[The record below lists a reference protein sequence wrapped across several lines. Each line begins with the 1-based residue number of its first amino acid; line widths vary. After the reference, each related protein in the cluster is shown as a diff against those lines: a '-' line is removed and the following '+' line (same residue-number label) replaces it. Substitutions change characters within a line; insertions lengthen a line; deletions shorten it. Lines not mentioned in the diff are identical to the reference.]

1 MAQPPCHHH
10 PKDTPNTFRS
20 SAGSESPTQQ
30 HPDIADE
37 MADEFIVCHFDKFID
52 TYLPFNPDDQ
62 LITQCVEKMKTPN
75 EEGECIITEFLN
87 DEGANELRLNAFPD
101 PPRKTPE
108 PALFTALTEF
118 SMAIEHLTIP
128 GRSLRFKFYNCPDD
142 VVASDLEGGG
152 NKIDCCFVK
161 EHVYPHLP
169 RNNPASTEKYKLHN
183 THIAVPG
190 EWNENH
196 TSEDEDDNNRQ
207 LVSAAVRIMND
218 DARRL
223 FTLGLTLV
231 GEEMRL
237 WYFGRSHSAVSSEV
251 DFIKDPKLL
260 IKVFIA
266 FMFATDEELGY
277 DPTVTRHSKNCYT
290 YFFPAVPSCPAPADN
305 ARPAPIADIA
315 ARSQDASEPNSNA
328 PKGRY
333 FRTIDIISEY
343 RSGTVT
349 GRMPRIWLVQEVK
362 TSEPGAEEAAPGH
375 FVLKDVWLAA
385 FAPTEKQIQNDI
397 FADIESFAKNP
408 LPDNK
413 RQFEKFK
420 KAHADLFEGGAYKK
434 YFLTIEEDYRGAS
447 TKALPGKFA
456 RHHSLLHLDPSTT
469 KQGSVGDKSSS
480 KQAFD
485 TPEVLRPS
493 YPPFKDRPAQSH
505 GITEREFASRR
516 QYRVVFKERCRTVES
531 LRTLGEVFEVL
542 RQVLIPIRLMF
553 AAGWVHRDIST
564 GNILA
569 YQPHQAEGWTA
580 KLSDL
585 EYAKKFPPDDN
596 AVAAIDPKTGTP
608 YFMPIEIASSTYLYD
623 VPVSVSSPPRKD
635 SPMALQDDESLDESD
650 DDDSVLETFPNN
662 DIEMHVIHNF
672 QHELE
677 SLWWIILYEL
687 TARIMH
693 LSSNNYAKT
702 IFQNTVMPT
711 TARTHA
717 LRYSIDTKLKQTLP
731 EFAKLFIDPVEQLRR
746 ALLQEY
752 KKREQNARVY
762 KPESYISI
770 HRTFKTYLN
779 HLCELVSQCPTI
791 ELGKPQQVITG
802 RNLVAGQAS
811 KKEGEINRSSA
822 EIPPTSIPAPTT
834 PPRTM
839 TPTEMLAP
847 FPSPARIGSRAKSA
861 SLWVAR
867 EGVEGADPST
877 MEEGGLAASSAESR
891 LPSTPSPTAPPLTAR
906 PATSISSP
914 VPSSAKIKAK
924 RRASAVDLDLEEE
937 GEGRVLKKQRQ

>member
-1 MAQPPCHHH
+1 MAQLPGHHLKET
-10 PKDTPNTFRS
+10 PKTSRFN
-20 SAGSESPTQQ
+20 AGSKSIASQR
-30 HPDIADE
+30 PDIADE
-37 MADEFIVCHFDKFID
+37 MSDEFIVCDFNTFCDG
-52 TYLPFNPDDQ
+52 YLPFIPDGQ
-62 LITQCVEKMKTPN
+62 LITQCVENMKTPN
-75 EEGECIITEFLN
+75 EKGECIITELLHE
-87 DEGANELRLNAFPD
+87 EGATELRLNAFLD
-101 PPRKTPE
+101 PPPNITE
-108 PALFTALTEF
+108 PALFNALTKF
-118 SMAIEHLTIP
+118 SMVIERLTIP
-128 GRSLRFKFYNCPDD
+128 GRSLHFKFYDCPNNVVTSD
-142 VVASDLEGGG
+142 VEGGG
-152 NKIDCCFVK
+152 NKIDGCFVK
-161 EHVYPHLP
+161 EEVYPHLP
-169 RNNPASTEKYKLHN
+169 RPDNPAPTEMYKLHN

-190 EWNENH
+190 EWKKNRTRKNEV
-196 TSEDEDDNNRQ
+196 ENNLQ
-207 LVSAAVRIMND
+207 LVSAVVQIMND

-237 WYFGRSHSAVSSEV
+237 WYCGRSHSAVSSKV
-251 DFIKDPKLL
+251 DFIKDPELL

-277 DPTVTRHSKNCYT
+277 DPTVTRHSRNCYT
-290 YFFPAVPSCPAPADN
+290 YFFPPVPPSPAPADN
-305 ARPAPIADIA
+305 AGLAPIADA
-315 ARSQDASEPNSNA
+315 AAHAQVAGEPTSNA

-362 TSEPGAEEAAPGH
+362 TSEAGAEEVAPGN

-385 FAPTEKQIQNDI
+385 SAPTEKQIQNDI

-420 KAHADLFEGGAYKK
+420 KANADLFEGEAYMK

-447 TKALPGKFA
+447 TKALPDKFA
-456 RHHSLLHLDPSTT
+456 RHHSLLHLGPSTN
-469 KQGSVGDKSSS
+469 KQGSVGGKSSS

-493 YPPFKDRPAQSH
+493 HPSFKDRPAQSH
-505 GITEREFASRR
+505 GITEREFATRR

-596 AVAAIDPKTGTP
+596 VVAAPDPKTGTP
-608 YFMPIEIASSTYLYD
+608 YFMPIEIIN
-623 VPVSVSSPPRKD
+623 SVYMYPPRPKPGNVQKAGTAD
-635 SPMALQDDESLDESD
+635 FFFAKANTRLKPAK
-650 DDDSVLETFPNN
+650 
-662 DIEMHVIHNF
+662 MHVTHNF

-687 TARIMH
+687 TARIYH
-693 LSSNNYAKT
+693 RLSMEYAET
-702 IFQNTVMPT
+702 IFKNTVAPIS
-711 TARTHA
+711 ARMNAIHNP
-717 LRYSIDTKLKQTLP
+717 IDDKLNEVLAET
-731 EFAKLFIDPVEQLRR
+731 AKLFIDPVERLRW
-746 ALLQEY
+746 ALMVEY
-752 KKREQNARVY
+752 KEREEAAQLEN
-762 KPESYISI
+762 PESYIVI
-770 HRTFKTYLN
+770 HDVFKRCLDE
-779 HLCELVSQCPTI
+779 LCELVSKCPTI
-791 ELGKPQQVITG
+791 ELGKPKQVTTG
-802 RNLVAGQAS
+802 RNSVAGQAS
-811 KKEGEINRSSA
+811 KKEGEINGSSA
-822 EIPPTSIPAPTT
+822 EIPPTSMPAPTT

-839 TPTEMLAP
+839 TPTEMLSP
-847 FPSPARIGSRAKSA
+847 FPSPARIGFRAKSA
-861 SLWVAR
+861 SPWVNR
-867 EGVEGADPST
+867 EGVEGAGPST
-877 MEEGGLAASSAESR
+877 MEEGGLAAFSADIR
-891 LPSTPSPTAPPLTAR
+891 LPSTPSPTAPSLTAR
-906 PATSISSP
+906 PPTSISSP
-914 VPSSAKIKAK
+914 VPSSARIKAK
-924 RRASAVDLDLEEE
+924 RRASAVDVDHEGGEE
-937 GEGRVLKKQRQ
+937 RVLKKHRQ

>member
-1 MAQPPCHHH
+1 
-10 PKDTPNTFRS
+10 
-20 SAGSESPTQQ
+20 
-30 HPDIADE
+30 
-37 MADEFIVCHFDKFID
+37 
-52 TYLPFNPDDQ
+52 
-62 LITQCVEKMKTPN
+62 
-75 EEGECIITEFLN
+75 
-87 DEGANELRLNAFPD
+87 
-101 PPRKTPE
+101 
-108 PALFTALTEF
+108 
-118 SMAIEHLTIP
+118 
-128 GRSLRFKFYNCPDD
+128 
-142 VVASDLEGGG
+142 
-152 NKIDCCFVK
+152 
-161 EHVYPHLP
+161 
-169 RNNPASTEKYKLHN
+169 
-183 THIAVPG
+183 
-190 EWNENH
+190 
-196 TSEDEDDNNRQ
+196 NNRQ

-290 YFFPAVPSCPAPADN
+290 YFFPA
-305 ARPAPIADIA
+305 
-315 ARSQDASEPNSNA
+315 
-328 PKGRY
+328 GRY

-420 KAHADLFEGGAYKK
+420 KANADLFEDGAYMK

-447 TKALPGKFA
+447 TKALPDKFA
-456 RHHSLLHLDPSTT
+456 RHHSLLHLGPSTN
-469 KQGSVGDKSSS
+469 KLGSVGGKSSS

-485 TPEVLRPS
+485 TPE
-493 YPPFKDRPAQSH
+493 
-505 GITEREFASRR
+505 REFATRR

-623 VPVSVSSPPRKD
+623 
-635 SPMALQDDESLDESD
+635 DDESLDESD

-702 IFQNTVMPT
+702 IFQNTV
-711 TARTHA
+711 
-717 LRYSIDTKLKQTLP
+717 
-731 EFAKLFIDPVEQLRR
+731 
-746 ALLQEY
+746 
-752 KKREQNARVY
+752 
-762 KPESYISI
+762 
-770 HRTFKTYLN
+770 
-779 HLCELVSQCPTI
+779 
-791 ELGKPQQVITG
+791 
-802 RNLVAGQAS
+802 
-811 KKEGEINRSSA
+811 
-822 EIPPTSIPAPTT
+822 
-834 PPRTM
+834 
-839 TPTEMLAP
+839 
-847 FPSPARIGSRAKSA
+847 
-861 SLWVAR
+861 
-867 EGVEGADPST
+867 
-877 MEEGGLAASSAESR
+877 
-891 LPSTPSPTAPPLTAR
+891 
-906 PATSISSP
+906 
-914 VPSSAKIKAK
+914 
-924 RRASAVDLDLEEE
+924 
-937 GEGRVLKKQRQ
+937 